1 MRLSGE
7 TPFPSSAVNPATDLL
22 LSALCIK
29 LSKQT
34 NALHAQAP
42 LSSLLVCAAQHLL
55 PI

>member
-1 MRLSGE
+1 
-7 TPFPSSAVNPATDLL
+7 
-22 LSALCIK
+22 